1 MLLMLVASCASPKK
15 FVYLNDMEPGVG
27 YKYDSAHEA
36 VIRPNDRLRITVT
49 CKQPELAIPFNRGN
63 AVNVN
68 ADGSVS
74 QSTSPDEDGYKVD
87 SEGNIDFPILGT
99 VHLDGLTTRKA
110 SELIRDMIVE
120 GGYIKSPMVSIDFKN
135 FKYTVWALLEIAAS
149 VT

>member
-68 ADGSVS
+68 AMEASASPHPRMRTDTKSILKETL
-74 QSTSPDEDGYKVD
+74 TSRY
-87 SEGNIDFPILGT
+87 
-99 VHLDGLTTRKA
+99 
-110 SELIRDMIVE
+110 SEL
-120 GGYIKSPMVSIDFKN
+120 SILTD
-135 FKYTVWALLEIAAS
+135 
-149 VT
+149 